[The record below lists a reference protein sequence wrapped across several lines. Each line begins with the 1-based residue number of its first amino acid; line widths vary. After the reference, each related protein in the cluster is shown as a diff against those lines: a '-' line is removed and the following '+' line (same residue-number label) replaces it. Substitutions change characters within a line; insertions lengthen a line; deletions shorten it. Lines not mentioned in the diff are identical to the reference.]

1 MTIVY
6 NGMSILFLTL
16 ALLDGS
22 IRGLWATL
30 IARVGFFWGLL
41 TMVVALVI
49 LSHQP
54 ETWGCLGITLAISAL
69 ATVALIVDRR
79 SARNGTQGG

>member
-1 MTIVY
+1 M
-6 NGMSILFLTL
+6 FLK
-16 ALLDGS
+16 G
-22 IRGLWATL
+22 L

-41 TMVVALVI
+41 TMVVALII

-54 ETWGCLGITLAISAL
+54 ETWVCLGVTLAVSAL

>member
-1 MTIVY
+1 M
-6 NGMSILFLTL
+6 
-16 ALLDGS
+16 
-22 IRGLWATL
+22 
-30 IARVGFFWGLL
+30 GFFWGLL

-54 ETWGCLGITLAISAL
+54 ETRVCLGITLAVSAL

-79 SARNGTQGG
+79 SARNSA